1 MLYVDF
7 LSILVMLSGEMGA
20 VLTGVDG
27 VTMFTIPT
35 GYDFTLLDMLLG
47 AWITEE
53 LLRMVM
59 EL

>member
-1 MLYVDF
+1 
-7 LSILVMLSGEMGA
+7 MGI

-53 LLRMVM
+53 LLSIVM